1 MPTTEQDQEVFD
13 KMEDLKQIALSM
25 GYPQYYYYA
34 YDLVQTYLFNHG
46 KKLQAM
52 ELVAEMR
59 HIAVERNERL
69 GRESDPHSFTI
80 VGSFFSQIDWIVS
93 TISIQRDSGIRIPVP
108 AFRTRSKPGLPL

>member
-46 KKLQAM
+46 KQVQAM

-69 GRESDPHSFTI
+69 GRELRYRWLS
-80 VGSFFSQIDWIVS
+80 
-93 TISIQRDSGIRIPVP
+93 
-108 AFRTRSKPGLPL
+108 